1 MWFLATLQ
9 SAPMSSP
16 EPDKIVIQ
24 HCLVSFKETPVEADR
39 SKDDAQAL
47 AAQILERARGG
58 EDFNA
63 LVREFSDDPSPADHP
78 QPGTYHML
86 NNGVEGMDFGQVI
99 SDLNG
104 RAAAKEEELKKAI
117 DGGTLAIEAAQSE
130 MEKFIEELQA
140 EAEKMQS
147 TTPHPRAAMVPG
159 FGDVG
164 FALAEGEVGL
174 ADFDEEKSPFG
185 WHVIKRLA

>member
-1 MWFLATLQ
+1 M
-9 SAPMSSP
+9 SAP
-16 EPDKIVIQ
+16 EPDKITIQ

-39 SKDDAQAL
+39 SKEDAQAL
-47 AAQILERARGG
+47 AAQILERAQGG

-63 LVREFSDDPSPADHP
+63 LVHEFSDDPSPEDHP

-86 NNGVEGMDFGQVI
+86 NTGVEGMDFGQVI

-117 DGGTLAIEAAQSE
+117 DGGTMELEAAQGA
-130 MEKFIEELQA
+130 METFVAELQA

-159 FGDVG
+159 FGNVG
-164 FALAEGEVGL
+164 FALGAGEVGV
-174 ADFDEEKSPFG
+174 AEFDEEKSPFG

>member
-1 MWFLATLQ
+1 M
-9 SAPMSSP
+9 SAP
-16 EPDKIVIQ
+16 EPDKITIQ

-39 SKDDAQAL
+39 SKEDAEAL
-47 AAQILERARGG
+47 AAKVLERARGG

-63 LVREFSDDPSPADHP
+63 LVREFSDDPSPEGDP

-86 NNGVEGMDFGQVI
+86 NNGVEGLDFGQVI

-104 RAAAKEEELKKAI
+104 RAAGKEEELKKAI
-117 DGGTLAIEAAQSE
+117 DGGTMELEAAQAT
-130 MEKFIEELQA
+130 MEAFVAELQA

-174 ADFDEEKSPFG
+174 AGFDEEKSPFG